1 MAQIVLNVGTNAND
15 GTGDTLRAAMVNIN
29 TMFTEVFSAPGIT
42 SDAILIADNTISAI
56 RSDDDLI
63 FNPSG
68 TGSITFPAIR
78 FNDNNIEGTRT
89 NEDINIIPAGSGTV
103 IFGALSFSGNNIT
116 STRSNDNI
124 NLIPAGSGSV
134 IIGGI
139 NFSGTSIFSDDSSII
154 NINEGLIV
162 DGTVNVSGTTTLTG
176 AVTAS
181 STLGVTGAATLSSTL
196 NVSGA
201 TTLTTTTIDNLTIQD
216 SNISSSSNA
225 DIYITPGGTGDVV
238 LSALRVNGTT
248 LNSSDSSKIT
258 VAEALDVT
266 GALVAVT
273 SLNIAGDGATVTGIK
288 DEDNMA
294 SDSNVKLATQQ
305 SIKKYVDDKATAEDL
320 DFQGDSGGALAIDL
334 DSETLTIAG
343 GTNIT
348 TSGSSNT
355 LTISLDSALSGLT
368 SVGVGSLTLAGNDI
382 TSSSNADINI
392 TPGGT
397 GTLVVSDLTI
407 DSNISITDNE
417 IKTTATNSPLEIS
430 ASGSGQVVMAKADI
444 NSGTIDNTIIGGTT
458 PLAGTFTTLT
468 ANTSAVIDGVTI
480 TDNTISTNA
489 SNAPLELTGNGS
501 GGVNISGFTFP
512 TSDGSSGQF
521 ISTNGLGVLS
531 FATAGATLDYS
542 DIADAT
548 TTVATSTTTVINT
561 FAKASYRSAKYVI
574 SITDATNTR
583 YEILDAN
590 VTHDGTNAFI
600 STFGSTTNYTGGLA
614 TYSADINGSN
624 VEVKVTNISADS
636 CVFKFQRT
644 AIDV

>member
-124 NLIPAGSGSV
+124 NLIPAGTGSV
-134 IIGGI
+134 VIGGI
-139 NFSGTSIFSDDSSII
+139 KFAGTSLSSDDSSTI

-162 DGTVNVSGTTTLTG
+162 DGTVNVSGTTTLTD

-561 FAKASYRSAKYVI
+561 FAKASYRSAKYHI
-574 SITDATNTR
+574 SITDATNSR
-583 YEILDAN
+583 YEIVEAN
-590 VTHDGTNAFI
+590 VTHDGTNAYI
-600 STFGSTTNYTGGLA
+600 STFGSTSNYTGGLA
-614 TYSADINGSN
+614 VFSAVINSSN

>member
-1 MAQIVLNVGTNAND
+1 MARLPLNVGANAND
-15 GTGDTLRAAMVNIN
+15 GTGDTLRAAMVKIN
-29 TMFTEVFSAPGIT
+29 TMFTEVYTAPGIS

-68 TGSITFPAIR
+68 TGSVTFPALR
-78 FNDNNIEGTRT
+78 FNDNNIEGTRS
-89 NEDINIIPAGSGTV
+89 NEDINIIPSGTGTV
-103 IFGALSFSGNNIT
+103 VFGALSFSGNNIK

-124 NLIPAGSGSV
+124 NLIPAGTGSV
-134 IIGGI
+134 VIGGI
-139 NFSGTSIFSDDSSII
+139 KFAGTSLSSDDSSII

-162 DGTVNVSGTTTLTG
+162 DGTANVSGTTTLTG

-196 NVSGA
+196 AVTGI
-201 TTLTTTTIDNLTIQD
+201 TTLTTTNIDNLTIQD
-216 SNISSSSNA
+216 ANISSSSNA
-225 DIYITPGGTGDVV
+225 DINITPGGTGDVV
-238 LSALRVNGTT
+238 LSSLRVNGTT
-248 LNSSDSSKIT
+248 LDSSDSTKVTI
-258 VAEALDVT
+258 AEAVDVT

-294 SDSNVKLATQQ
+294 SDSATKLATQQ
-305 SIKKYVDDKATAEDL
+305 SIKKYVDDSVTAQDL
-320 DFQGDSGGALAIDL
+320 DFQGDSGGALNIDL
-334 DSETLTIAG
+334 DSEVMTIAG

-348 TSGSSNT
+348 TNGFGN
-355 LTISLDSALSGLT
+355 TISIALDASLAGLT

-397 GTLVVSDLTI
+397 GTIVVSDLTI
-407 DSNISITDNE
+407 DSNINITDNE
-417 IKTTATNSPLEIS
+417 IKTTASNSPLEIS

-444 NSGTIDNTIIGGTT
+444 NSGTIDNTIIGGST

-468 ANTSAVIDGVTI
+468 ATTSAVIDGVTI
-480 TDNTISTNA
+480 TDNTISSNA

-531 FATAGATLDYS
+531 FATAGATLNHS

-548 TTVATSTTTVINT
+548 TTVATSSTTVINT
-561 FAKASYRSAKYVI
+561 FAHASYRSAKYFI
-574 SITDATNTR
+574 SIKDATNSR
-583 YEILDAN
+583 YEILEAN

-614 TYSADINGSN
+614 TYTADINGSN
-624 VEVKVTNISADS
+624 VEVKATNITADS
-636 CVFKFQRT
+636 CVFKFQRI
-644 AIDV
+644 AIDA